1 MKQIRILFILQLLLA
16 VACTNDDDIALPQ
29 QGDADGGFVTCRL
42 MLDSKVAGY
51 SGETRSADEH
61 EWTDGDRL
69 YIRFANKNDTVF
81 GVATYT
87 ASNAGWSVNCSGTL
101 PKSVMSNCE
110 VYYFKNARHK
120 SSTEVELTVHSA
132 VYADSAAKYNF
143 SNNIV
148 AIKTCLMPKT
158 GRVRFVSEEK
168 SDFSLA
174 GIMYYIGFDLR
185 SRQFDKNYKR
195 RLVLNADTLQGSKYT
210 TSYVYGFY
218 ENPNACSLD
227 ILNHK
232 DSTRIFNKRYP
243 AEMLEPGVS
252 GTVSVPS
259 FSNNIGWSVHDFNDG
274 KYFAKDIYAGPFAF
288 KEYGVYMN
296 GGLLWNAYNDAEL
309 AWGSDE
315 VYESGRC
322 YTGTGSISA
331 TEYDY
336 FYQKWGKEH
345 RIATL
350 NEACR
355 LMSNN
360 RYFFSSGGCSYL
372 VSGDF
377 NVLPIVSLGYM
388 GADGV
393 VVNDDEHGYFWTAD
407 AATSLNAYAA
417 VFSDKGIAAISVPKS
432 HLMGALVVNDVSLR
446 TNDNGFS
453 DVVLDDIYGQR
464 YVDLGLPSGLKW
476 AAYNVGARTPEEY
489 GDYYAWGETETK
501 SDYSQSTSTTSGKE
515 MDDISGSTQYDAA
528 RKQWG
533 GSWRL
538 PTAVEFQELIDNCT
552 WEWSSNGA
560 TKGYKVTSKVNAQ
573 SIFLPAA
580 GWCVG
585 ASRRSAGS
593 YGFYCSSTPSKDDL
607 ANSYGLYLNSNSYYN
622 GENCRYYGCSV
633 RPVSDAAE

>member
-87 ASNAGWSVNCSGTL
+87 ASNAGWSVNCSGAL

-120 SSTEVELTVHSA
+120 SSTEVELTPHSA

-227 ILNHK
+227 IMNHK

-259 FSNNIGWSVHDFNDG
+259 FSNYIGWSVHDFNDG

-322 YTGTGSISA
+322 HTGTGSISA
-331 TEYDY
+331 TQYDY

-345 RIATL
+345 RIATV
-350 NEACR
+350 NEASR

-377 NVLPIVSLGYM
+377 NVLPIVSLGYT
-388 GADGV
+388 GADGA
-393 VVNDDEHGYFWTAD
+393 VVNDEHGYFWTAD
-407 AATSLNAYAA
+407 AETSLNAYAA
-417 VFSDKGIAAISVPKS
+417 VFSDKGIATISVPKS

-453 DVVLDDIYGQR
+453 
-464 YVDLGLPSGLKW
+464 
-476 AAYNVGARTPEEY
+476 GA
-489 GDYYAWGETETK
+489 K
-501 SDYSQSTSTTSGKE
+501 SY
-515 MDDISGSTQYDAA
+515 
-528 RKQWG
+528 
-533 GSWRL
+533 
-538 PTAVEFQELIDNCT
+538 
-552 WEWSSNGA
+552 
-560 TKGYKVTSKVNAQ
+560 
-573 SIFLPAA
+573 
-580 GWCVG
+580 
-585 ASRRSAGS
+585 
-593 YGFYCSSTPSKDDL
+593 
-607 ANSYGLYLNSNSYYN
+607 
-622 GENCRYYGCSV
+622 
-633 RPVSDAAE
+633 